1 MRRADAEGSPVYEF
15 SAAGNGYSLIELLVS
30 VALLMIGSAIAI
42 PLAHAALDRA
52 RTGAA
57 ARYVASLAVTARF
70 EAAKRSA
77 NVAVRFLEESG
88 DYTIGTYVDGN
99 GNGVLSRDIGGGI
112 DTSIGPGYRLQD
124 HFPDATFGI
133 WPGVTAIDG
142 TEPLDPADPIQLG
155 ASTLLSF
162 SPIGSATAGTVY
174 VRGPHLNQFAV
185 RVLGATGRTRVL
197 RYDFADRTWRAL

>member
-1 MRRADAEGSPVYEF
+1 MRRAQAEDSPTPGS
-15 SAAGNGYSLIELLVS
+15 SAAGYSLIDLIVAM
-30 VALLMIGSAIAI
+30 ALLIVGSAIAI
-42 PLAHAALDRA
+42 PMAHAGLDRA

-57 ARYVASLAVTARF
+57 ARYVAGLAATARF

-77 NVAVRFLEESG
+77 YVAIRFLQESG

-112 DTSIGPGYRLQD
+112 DTPIGPGSRLTD
-124 HFPDATFGI
+124 HFPGAAFGV
-133 WPGVTAIDG
+133 WPGVTVIEG
-142 TEPLDPADPIQLG
+142 TGSLDPADPIQLG

-174 VRGPHLNQFAV
+174 IRGPRLNQFAV

-197 RYDFADRTWRAL
+197 RYDFADGTWRDL